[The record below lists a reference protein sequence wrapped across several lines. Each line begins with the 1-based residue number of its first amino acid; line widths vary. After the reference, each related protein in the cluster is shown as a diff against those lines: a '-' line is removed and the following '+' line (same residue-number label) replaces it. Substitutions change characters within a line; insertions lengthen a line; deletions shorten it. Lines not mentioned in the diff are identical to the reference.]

1 MDIVSMINHCIG
13 DNDLTRIIAAIA
25 ILLFFLA
32 LKKVFAKYIIKIIKK
47 FTSKTSTQVD
57 DLLLQ
62 SFERP
67 LKGLF
72 IIFGIFIALGVL
84 PITLINPVTKQSI
97 IMFLR
102 VTVILFITWGL
113 YNFSSS
119 SSILFNGLQK
129 RLGFDFNNAIGPFI
143 SNILKFVI
151 ISLAVVLVISE
162 LGYDISGFIAGL
174 GLSGLA
180 FALAAQE
187 TASSIFGGIVILID
201 KPFAI
206 GDWIQTPSVEGVV
219 EDITLRSTRI
229 RTFANAQ
236 SVMPNATLAK
246 EPITNWSRM
255 GKRRITF
262 RIGVTYSTKREKI
275 QACIKQMREML
286 TEHESVHKETV
297 FVYFDQFNDSSL
309 DIFLYFF
316 TVTTNWQKF
325 LEVKEDINY
334 KIMDILE
341 KEDVNFAFPSR
352 SIYIEQEEKEK

>member
-1 MDIVSMINHCIG
+1 
-13 DNDLTRIIAAIA
+13 
-25 ILLFFLA
+25 
-32 LKKVFAKYIIKIIKK
+32 
-47 FTSKTSTQVD
+47 
-57 DLLLQ
+57 
-62 SFERP
+62 
-67 LKGLF
+67 
-72 IIFGIFIALGVL
+72 
-84 PITLINPVTKQSI
+84 
-97 IMFLR
+97 
-102 VTVILFITWGL
+102 
-113 YNFSSS
+113 FSSS

-151 ISLAVVLVISE
+151 ISLAFVLIISE

-187 TASSIFGGIVILID
+187 TASSIFGGIVILLD

-262 RIGVTYSTKREKI
+262 KIGVTYSTKREKI
-275 QACIKQMREML
+275 QTCIEQIREML
-286 TEHESVHKETV
+286 LKHEDVHKETV
-297 FVYFDQFNDSSL
+297 FVYFDEFNDSSL

-316 TVTTNWQKF
+316 TITTNWQQF

-334 KIMDILE
+334 RIMDILE
-341 KEDVNFAFPSR
+341 KENVNFAFPSR
-352 SIYIEQEEKEK
+352 SIYIEEKEK